1 MKMKTFSRSLLVSL
15 ALSIA
20 ISRLN
25 AAPAAPDISFDATHV
40 VATGFHSGRDIV
52 VFGVGMGPGPYFL
65 RMLRYTDT
73 IVADS
78 SGTVRFEIAG
88 GVPDRSVWFAVDS
101 QTREYAVSSPRPAL
115 LRPSL
120 SGPGIRHG
128 AQGDGDS
135 IDLDRRLMDIL
146 IVRAGS
152 GVWSGSCGRNSLKDL
167 NRGKSGAMRLS
178 AGELTA
184 APKSVGRIS
193 TVLPSDLIVIIDSE
207 TLEYFVG
214 SPRQL

>member
-1 MKMKTFSRSLLVSL
+1 MMNLSTRLFIVLLLLILPVTHL
-15 ALSIA
+15 V
-20 ISRLN
+20 
-25 AAPAAPDISFDATHV
+25 AAPAVPAITFDTTHV
-40 VATGFHSGRDIV
+40 VAAGFHSGRDIV
-52 VFGVGMGPGPYFL
+52 VFGVGTGPGPFFL

-115 LRPSL
+115 LRPTL
-120 SGPGIRHG
+120 NGPGTRHG
-128 AQGDGDS
+128 AQGNADS
-135 IDLDRRLMDIL
+135 IDLDRRLMDL
-146 IVRAGS
+146 LVVRPGS
-152 GVWSGSCGRNSLKDL
+152 GGWIGSCGRNSLKDL
-167 NRGKSGAMRLS
+167 NRGKSGAMQLS
-178 AGELTA
+178 AAELTA
-184 APKSVGRIS
+184 APKSVGHLS
-193 TVLPSDLIVIIDSE
+193 TILPSDLIVIIDSE

>member
-1 MKMKTFSRSLLVSL
+1 MRISARLLIVLSLLIIPVTGL
-15 ALSIA
+15 V
-20 ISRLN
+20 
-25 AAPAAPDISFDATHV
+25 AAPAVPAITFDSTHV
-40 VATGFHSGRDIV
+40 VATGFHSGRDV
-52 VFGVGMGPGPYFL
+52 VIFGVGTGPGPYFL

-73 IVADS
+73 LVADT
-78 SGTVRFEIAG
+78 SGTVRFEIAD

-120 SGPGIRHG
+120 NGPGIRHG
-128 AQGDGDS
+128 AQGDADS
-135 IDLDRRLMDIL
+135 IDLDRRVMDL
-146 IVRAGS
+146 LVVRPGS

-167 NRGKSGAMRLS
+167 NRGKSGAMQLS

-184 APKSVGRIS
+184 APKSVGRLS
-193 TVLPSDLIVIIDSE
+193 TILPSDLIVIIDSE